1 MVRLLAQGETLEV
14 VGHAFGVSSAHVQQ
28 ALNRQVRYIARFEAE
43 SMYAESAGSST
54 SRTRVKEG
62 APEAGA
68 RQPERE
74 AREKRDIEI
83 FLASSR
89 GTSNEEL
96 AREYS
101 LTVQRIGQII
111 NKRIHQVRLEES
123 TVCLQVRSQRL
134 TVLRSLMPGW
144 YRKALTESRDVS
156 VREGKALRT
165 YLRILDRE
173 AKYAGIYEHAQV
185 TQEDRP
191 KDKPS
196 RKEVEDKLQTAMQL
210 QLRFVLGVLRNHPAA
225 FDDVVEGIRATA
237 RTSGAET
244 GCARRRGDGGR
255 ADRPPAAPLPR
266 RQAENEARAQIGN
279 DWMDLRTLRLSA
291 LRLVMV
297 GWAGKALAESL
308 DTSVREGNA
317 TLSLL
322 RILDQEAKCLGL
334 YKSVRVTRKR
344 RPKDKPSRV
353 DVQDPIARALTYQ
366 LKFVLGILQ
375 RHPAARAD
383 VDEALPLFLS
393 SSLPLFE
400 G

>member
-28 ALNRQVRYIARFEAE
+28 ALNRQVRYEARFEAE

-111 NKRIHQVRLEES
+111 NKRIHQVRLEGS

-156 VREGKALRT
+156 AREGKALRT
-165 YLRILDRE
+165 YLRILDQE
-173 AKYAGIYEHAQV
+173 AKYAGIYEHVRV
-185 TQEDRP
+185 TQQDRP

-196 RKEVEDKLQTAMQL
+196 RKKVEDKLQSALQH
-210 QLRFVLGVLRNHPAA
+210 QLRFLLGVLRNHPAA
-225 FDDVVEGIRATA
+225 FDDVVEGLLATG
-237 RTSGAET
+237 RTSRAET
-244 GCARRRGDGGR
+244 
-255 ADRPPAAPLPR
+255 
-266 RQAENEARAQIGN
+266 ENEARAQIGN
-279 DWMDLRTLRLSA
+279 DWMDLRTLRLAA
-291 LRLVMV
+291 LRSVMV

-334 YKSVRVTRKR
+334 YKSVRVTRKQR
-344 RPKDKPSRV
+344 SKDKPIQV
-353 DVQDPIARALTYQ
+353 DVQDPIVRALTYQ
-366 LKFVLGILQ
+366 LQFVLGILQ

-383 VDEALPLFLS
+383 VDEALRLFLS
-393 SSLPLFE
+393 LKGSAPQVV
-400 G
+400 

>member
-111 NKRIHQVRLEES
+111 NKRIHQVRLEGS

-165 YLRILDRE
+165 YLRILDQE
-173 AKYAGIYEHAQV
+173 AKYAGIYEHVRV
-185 TQEDRP
+185 TQQDRP

-196 RKEVEDKLQTAMQL
+196 RKKVEDKLQSALQH
-210 QLRFVLGVLRNHPAA
+210 QLRFLLGVLRNHPAA
-225 FDDVVEGIRATA
+225 FDDVVEGLLATG
-237 RTSGAET
+237 RTSRAET
-244 GCARRRGDGGR
+244 
-255 ADRPPAAPLPR
+255 
-266 RQAENEARAQIGN
+266 ENEARAQIGN
-279 DWMDLRTLRLSA
+279 DWMDLRTLRLAA
-291 LRLVMV
+291 LRSVMV
-297 GWAGKALAESL
+297 GWAGKALAGSL

-334 YKSVRVTRKR
+334 YKSVRVTRKQR
-344 RPKDKPSRV
+344 SKDKPIQV
-353 DVQDPIARALTYQ
+353 DVQDPIVRALTYQ
-366 LKFVLGILQ
+366 LQFVLGILQ

-383 VDEALPLFLS
+383 VDEALRLFL
-393 SSLPLFE
+393 E

>member
-28 ALNRQVRYIARFEAE
+28 ALNRQVRYEARFEAE

-111 NKRIHQVRLEES
+111 NKRIHQVRLEGS

-165 YLRILDRE
+165 YLRILDQE
-173 AKYAGIYEHAQV
+173 AKYAGIYEHVRV
-185 TQEDRP
+185 TQQDRP

-196 RKEVEDKLQTAMQL
+196 RKKVEDKLQSALQH
-210 QLRFVLGVLRNHPAA
+210 QLRFLLGVLRNHPAA
-225 FDDVVEGIRATA
+225 FDDVVEGLLATG
-237 RTSGAET
+237 RTSRAET
-244 GCARRRGDGGR
+244 
-255 ADRPPAAPLPR
+255 
-266 RQAENEARAQIGN
+266 ENEARAQIGN
-279 DWMDLRTLRLSA
+279 DWMDLRTLRLAA
-291 LRLVMV
+291 LRSVMV
-297 GWAGKALAESL
+297 GWAGKALAGSL

-334 YKSVRVTRKR
+334 YKSVRVTRKQR
-344 RPKDKPSRV
+344 SKDKPIQV
-353 DVQDPIARALTYQ
+353 DVQDPIVRALTYQ
-366 LKFVLGILQ
+366 LQFVLGILQ

-383 VDEALPLFLS
+383 VDEALRLFLS
-393 SSLPLFE
+393 LKGGAPQVV
-400 G
+400 

>member
-1 MVRLLAQGETLEV
+1 MPPMVERGRRRGGRARGTTKARTAGRDVEMVRLLAQGETLEV

-28 ALNRQVRYIARFEAE
+28 ALNRQVRYEARFEAE

-111 NKRIHQVRLEES
+111 NKRIHQVRLEGS

-165 YLRILDRE
+165 YLRILDQE
-173 AKYAGIYEHAQV
+173 AKYAGIYEHVRV
-185 TQEDRP
+185 TQQDRP

-196 RKEVEDKLQTAMQL
+196 RKKVEDKLQSALQH
-210 QLRFVLGVLRNHPAA
+210 QLRFLLGVLRNHPAA
-225 FDDVVEGIRATA
+225 FDDVVEGLLATG
-237 RTSGAET
+237 RTSRAET
-244 GCARRRGDGGR
+244 
-255 ADRPPAAPLPR
+255 
-266 RQAENEARAQIGN
+266 ENEARAQIGN

-291 LRLVMV
+291 LRSVMV

-334 YKSVRVTRKR
+334 YKSVRVTRKQR
-344 RPKDKPSRV
+344 SKDKPIQV
-353 DVQDPIARALTYQ
+353 DVQDPIVRALTYQ
-366 LKFVLGILQ
+366 LQFVLGILQ

-383 VDEALPLFLS
+383 VDEALRLFLS
-393 SSLPLFE
+393 SSL
-400 G
+400 

>member
-28 ALNRQVRYIARFEAE
+28 ALNRQVRYEARFEAE

-111 NKRIHQVRLEES
+111 NKRIHQVRLEGS

-156 VREGKALRT
+156 AREGKVLRT
-165 YLRILDRE
+165 YLRILDQE
-173 AKYAGIYEHAQV
+173 AKYAGIYEHVRV
-185 TQEDRP
+185 TQQDRP

-196 RKEVEDKLQTAMQL
+196 RKKVEDKLQSALQH
-210 QLRFVLGVLRNHPAA
+210 QLRFLLGVLRNHPAA
-225 FDDVVEGIRATA
+225 FDDVVEGLLATG
-237 RTSGAET
+237 RTSRAET
-244 GCARRRGDGGR
+244 
-255 ADRPPAAPLPR
+255 
-266 RQAENEARAQIGN
+266 ENEARAQIGN
-279 DWMDLRTLRLSA
+279 DWMDLRTLRLAA
-291 LRLVMV
+291 LRSVMV
-297 GWAGKALAESL
+297 GWAGKALAGSL

-334 YKSVRVTRKR
+334 YKSVRVTRKQR
-344 RPKDKPSRV
+344 SKDKPIQV
-353 DVQDPIARALTYQ
+353 DVQDPIVRALTYQ
-366 LKFVLGILQ
+366 LQFVLGILQ

-383 VDEALPLFLS
+383 VDEALRLFLS
-393 SSLPLFE
+393 LKGSAPQVV
-400 G
+400 